1 MNFTVKGTII
11 EIEDIQIFESGAKK
25 LTLVID
31 TKEQYNNEYALDYFK
46 SGEYVKYV
54 DEFAKYNK
62 IGDQVEVE
70 FNFNQKKYN
79 GRYYTNLNLW
89 KITKIGAGNPEDKK
103 ESIEED
109 DENLPF

>member
-11 EIEDIQIFESGAKK
+11 SIGDIQIFDSGAKK

-70 FNFNQKKYN
+70 FNVNLKKYN
-79 GRYYTNLNLW
+79 GKYYTNLSLW
-89 KITKIGAGNPEDKK
+89 KITKIADGNPAPQNQ
-103 ESIEED
+103 SNVED
-109 DENLPF
+109 DGDLPY

>member
-11 EIEDIQIFESGAKK
+11 EIGDIEIFDSGAKK

-79 GRYYTNLNLW
+79 GKYYTNLSLW
-89 KITKIGAGNPEDKK
+89 KITKIAAGNPEPQNQ
-103 ESIEED
+103 SNVED

>member
-89 KITKIGAGNPEDKK
+89 KITKIADGNPAPQNQ
-103 ESIEED
+103 SNVED
-109 DENLPF
+109 DGDLPF

>member
-11 EIEDIQIFESGAKK
+11 EIGDIEIFDSGAKK

-31 TKEQYNNEYALDYFK
+31 TKEQYNNEYRLDYFK

-79 GRYYTNLNLW
+79 GKYYTNLSLW
-89 KITKIGAGNPEDKK
+89 KITKIADGNPAPQNQ
-103 ESIEED
+103 SNVED
-109 DENLPF
+109 DGDLPF

>member
-11 EIEDIQIFESGAKK
+11 EIGDIQIFDSGAKK

-31 TKEQYNNEYALDYFK
+31 TKEQYNNEYRLDYFK

-79 GRYYTNLNLW
+79 GKYYTNLSLW
-89 KITKIGAGNPEDKK
+89 KITKIADGNPAPQNQ
-103 ESIEED
+103 SNVED

>member
-11 EIEDIQIFESGAKK
+11 EIGDIQIFESGAKK

-31 TKEQYNNEYALDYFK
+31 TKEQYNNEYRLDYFK
-46 SGEYVKYV
+46 SGEYIKYV

-79 GRYYTNLNLW
+79 GKYYTNLSLW
-89 KITKIGAGNPEDKK
+89 KITKIADGNPGPQNQ
-103 ESIEED
+103 SNVED
-109 DENLPF
+109 DGDLPF

>member
-11 EIEDIQIFESGAKK
+11 SIGDIQTFDSGAKK

-31 TKEQYNNEYALDYFK
+31 TKEQYNNLYSFDYFK

-70 FNFNQKKYN
+70 FNVNSKEYN
-79 GRYYTNLNLW
+79 GKYYTNLSLW
-89 KITKIGAGNPEDKK
+89 KITKIAPGETVLQNENNL
-103 ESIEED
+103 EED
-109 DENLPF
+109 GDLPF

>member
-11 EIEDIQIFESGAKK
+11 SIGDIQIFDSGAKK

-70 FNFNQKKYN
+70 FNVNSKKYN
-79 GRYYTNLNLW
+79 GKYYTNLSLW
-89 KITKIGAGNPEDKK
+89 KITKIADGNPAPQNQ
-103 ESIEED
+103 SNVED
-109 DENLPF
+109 DGDLPF

>member
-11 EIEDIQIFESGAKK
+11 SIGDIQIFDSGAKK

-70 FNFNQKKYN
+70 FNVNSKKYN
-79 GRYYTNLNLW
+79 GKYYTNLSLW
-89 KITKIGAGNPEDKK
+89 KITKIAAGNPAPQNQ
-103 ESIEED
+103 SNVEED
-109 DENLPF
+109 GDLPF

>member
-11 EIEDIQIFESGAKK
+11 SIGDVQTFDSGAKK

-31 TKEQYNNEYALDYFK
+31 TKEQYNNLYSFDYFK
-46 SGEYVKYV
+46 GGEYVKYV

-70 FNFNQKKYN
+70 FNVNSKEYN
-79 GRYYTNLNLW
+79 NKYYTNLSLW
-89 KITKIGAGNPEDKK
+89 KITKIEAGNPAPQNQ
-103 ESIEED
+103 SNVED
-109 DENLPF
+109 DGDLPF

>member
-11 EIEDIQIFESGAKK
+11 SIGDIQIFDSGAKK

-31 TKEQYNNEYALDYFK
+31 TKEQYNNEYAFDYFK

-70 FNFNQKKYN
+70 FNVNSKKYN
-79 GRYYTNLNLW
+79 GKYYTNLSLW
-89 KITKIGAGNPEDKK
+89 KITKIADGNPAPQNQ
-103 ESIEED
+103 SNVED
-109 DENLPF
+109 DGDLPF

>member
-11 EIEDIQIFESGAKK
+11 SIGDIQIFESGAKK

-46 SGEYVKYV
+46 SGEYIKYV
-54 DEFAKYNK
+54 DEFVKYNK

-70 FNFNQKKYN
+70 FNVNSKKYN
-79 GRYYTNLNLW
+79 GKYYTNLSLW
-89 KITKIGAGNPEDKK
+89 KITKIADGNPAPQNQ
-103 ESIEED
+103 SNVED
-109 DENLPF
+109 DVDLPY

>member
-11 EIEDIQIFESGAKK
+11 EIGDIQIFDSGAKK

-70 FNFNQKKYN
+70 FNVNSKKYN
-79 GRYYTNLNLW
+79 GKYYTNLSLW
-89 KITKIGAGNPEDKK
+89 KITKIGAANPAPQNQ
-103 ESIEED
+103 SNVED
-109 DENLPF
+109 DGDLPF

>member
-11 EIEDIQIFESGAKK
+11 SIGDIQIFDSGAKK

-70 FNFNQKKYN
+70 FNVNSKKYN
-79 GRYYTNLNLW
+79 GKYYTNLSLW
-89 KITKIGAGNPEDKK
+89 KITKIGAASPEDKK

>member
-11 EIEDIQIFESGAKK
+11 EIGDIQIFDSGAKK

-70 FNFNQKKYN
+70 FNVNSKKYN
-79 GRYYTNLNLW
+79 GKYYTNLSLW
-89 KITKIGAGNPEDKK
+89 KITKIAAENPGPQNQ
-103 ESIEED
+103 SNVED
-109 DENLPF
+109 DGDLPF